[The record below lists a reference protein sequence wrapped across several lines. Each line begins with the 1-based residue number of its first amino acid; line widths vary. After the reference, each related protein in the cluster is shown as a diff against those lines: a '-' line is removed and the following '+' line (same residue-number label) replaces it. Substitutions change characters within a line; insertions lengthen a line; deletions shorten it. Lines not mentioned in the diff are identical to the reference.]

1 MHGAD
6 QLINTLLTRNHLRP
20 LSEKSRSAVSDRALR
35 ERGGLR
41 YPFDKLRTG
50 TTPAEDSD
58 QWPYEMGDDAPPPP
72 TTTSRKPGLPLR

>member
-20 LSEKSRSAVSDRALR
+20 LSVKIQERSFGSRSARKGRDSA
-35 ERGGLR
+35 
-41 YPFDKLRTG
+41 TAA
-50 TTPAEDSD
+50 PAKNSD

-72 TTTSRKPGLPLR
+72 TTTSRKPP